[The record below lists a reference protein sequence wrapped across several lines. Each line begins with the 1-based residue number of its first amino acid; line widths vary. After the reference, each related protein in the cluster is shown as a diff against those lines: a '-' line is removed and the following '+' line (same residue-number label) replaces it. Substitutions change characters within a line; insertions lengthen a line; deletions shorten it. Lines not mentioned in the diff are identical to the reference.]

1 MSHVF
6 VSYVRE
12 DAREVDR
19 LVRQLSA
26 ADIDVWR
33 DRESIRPGDRWK
45 DVIRT
50 AIQTGAFFIACFSQ
64 SYFNRDRTY
73 MNEELMLAIDELR
86 LRPRERAWFL
96 PLLMDACEVPG
107 LPIVS
112 NETLRDIH
120 AIQFDEDGVK
130 QLIAVIATRVEKRV
144 APTPGEEKRQKVE
157 SKKSKQEELAE
168 AIEDKLSGGKQM
180 KAVLD
185 KMYLSGTHFKQ

>member
-1 MSHVF
+1 
-6 VSYVRE
+6 
-12 DAREVDR
+12 
-19 LVRQLSA
+19 
-26 ADIDVWR
+26 
-33 DRESIRPGDRWK
+33 
-45 DVIRT
+45 
-50 AIQTGAFFIACFSQ
+50 
-64 SYFNRDRTY
+64 
-73 MNEELMLAIDELR
+73 
-86 LRPRERAWFL
+86 
-96 PLLMDACEVPG
+96 MDACEVPG

-112 NETLRDIH
+112 YETLRDIH